1 MRTITWYV
9 AAEEQTAEK
18 KGAGKAG
25 KAKTGTAKTVLA
37 FTADVK
43 KAAVR
48 DGRPVV
54 HHVEIRGDDDGTD

>member
-1 MRTITWYV
+1 MKTIIWYV
-9 AAEEQTAEK
+9 AKAAEK

-25 KAKTGTAKTVLA
+25 TAKTAPEL
-37 FTADVK
+37 TEDVK

-54 HHVEIRGDDDGTD
+54 HPVEIRGEDNGTD